1 LCAGTAR
8 AFDLLALEVASPGGL
23 SRDSIGVC
31 QLIRESI
38 EKSIVGSD
46 ENQHQA
52 QRRPILYAAPTGFN
66 LRQGQACVPV
76 VIMMN

>member
-8 AFDLLALEVASPGGL
+8 AFDLLALEVASPGGR

-46 ENQHQA
+46 ENQHQ
-52 QRRPILYAAPTGFN
+52 RRPILYVAPTGFN

-76 VIMMN
+76 AIMMN